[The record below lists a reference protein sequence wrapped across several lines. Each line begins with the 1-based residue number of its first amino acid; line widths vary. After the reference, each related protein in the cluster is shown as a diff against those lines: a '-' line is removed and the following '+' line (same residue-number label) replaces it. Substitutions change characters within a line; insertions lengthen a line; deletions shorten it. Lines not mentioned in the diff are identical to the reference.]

1 MYELVNV
8 SFPFATDSDKG
19 KIRPGFIIS
28 PVFGKHKQVII
39 AYVTTQLKEILPTDI
54 VLDPKKSYFAST
66 GLRRKSVIK
75 LHRIA
80 TFQPEAI
87 VEGVGTLPDK
97 IVTELQKKM
106 LKVFQLK

>member
-8 SFPFATDSDKG
+8 RYPFATNSEKG

-39 AYVTTQLKEILPTDI
+39 AYITTQLKEILPTDI

-66 GLRRKSVIK
+66 GLRCKSVIK
-75 LHRIA
+75 LHRIT

-87 VEGVGTLPDK
+87 VEGDGVLPDK
-97 IVTELQKKM
+97 IAQR
-106 LKVFQLK
+106 